1 MVSQSYARP
10 RVTQEEAPCITR
22 EDADR
27 LVATLDRVLGED
39 GLRVDHPVNPHITTP
54 HVTQHVP

>member
-1 MVSQSYARP
+1 MVSQPYARP

-27 LVATLDRVLGED
+27 LVSTLDRVLEED
-39 GLRVDHPVNPHITTP
+39 GLHLTTP
-54 HVTQHVP
+54 DAGEHVP